1 MTTNFRSE
9 KTAKMKTTSRITCFG
24 WIILLVSYVSG
35 LVANFSS
42 DKYAFVK
49 YSNNTVSTK
58 QNKSQKENK

>member
-1 MTTNFRSE
+1 
-9 KTAKMKTTSRITCFG
+9 MKTTSRIRCCG

-35 LVANFSS
+35 LVATFSS